1 MRMPVLVC
9 RLALPGL
16 LLAAACASSAH
27 AYDRERAK
35 KQLAGE
41 LSECAAYFIVV
52 SEFAEHHGR
61 AKVADNVAMTA
72 EVLIDGSVAL
82 VGDDATQAGYEGAR
96 RNHLAALRDEESFT
110 RVVERYNSPCLALF
124 RDPGKRM
131 QFWLDQP

>member
-1 MRMPVLVC
+1 MC
-9 RLALPGL
+9 RLAAAGL
-16 LLAAACASSAH
+16 LLCAVCASSAH

-82 VGDDATQAGYEGAR
+82 IGNDATQAGYER
-96 RNHLAALRDEESFT
+96 SREKHLAVLRDEHSFT
-110 RVVERYNSPCLALF
+110 RVVERYNAPCLALF
-124 RDPGKRM
+124 RDPGERM
-131 QFWLDQP
+131 QFWLDQR